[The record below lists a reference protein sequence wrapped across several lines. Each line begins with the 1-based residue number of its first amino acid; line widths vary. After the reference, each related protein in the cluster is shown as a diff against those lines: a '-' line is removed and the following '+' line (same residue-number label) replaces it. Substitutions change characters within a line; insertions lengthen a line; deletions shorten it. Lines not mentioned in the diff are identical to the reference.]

1 MSDIVREN
9 ISEFD
14 ELKENS
20 GLYDFYIIRHIFF
33 HGNFSENL
41 LISMISEEFQQKLRN
56 TDKNG
61 TISMTM
67 EEMVYDWGNF
77 YKTKVFNIKIK
88 KDMYKKWKTATKTKF
103 FYWNL
108 KSSIKIQWF
117 IYFCKKSKIWKNN
130 WWIIMKI
137 KKFAYNR
144 SKCTKKICT

>member
-20 GLYDFYIIRHIFF
+20 GLYCFYIIYQIF
-33 HGNFSENL
+33 SC
-41 LISMISEEFQQKLRN
+41 EFQWKSFNFNDYRRISTKN
-56 TDKNG
+56 DKNG

>member
-67 EEMVYDWGNF
+67 EEMVYD
-77 YKTKVFNIKIK
+77 
-88 KDMYKKWKTATKTKF
+88 
-103 FYWNL
+103 
-108 KSSIKIQWF
+108 
-117 IYFCKKSKIWKNN
+117 
-130 WWIIMKI
+130 
-137 KKFAYNR
+137 
-144 SKCTKKICT
+144 